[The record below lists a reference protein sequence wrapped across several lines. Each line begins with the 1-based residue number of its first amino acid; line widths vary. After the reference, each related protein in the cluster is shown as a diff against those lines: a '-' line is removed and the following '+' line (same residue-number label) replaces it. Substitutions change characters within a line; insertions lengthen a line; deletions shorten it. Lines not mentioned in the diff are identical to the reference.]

1 MEKVHKTI
9 RFIKHQVFQRPLL
22 IGLILVMAIGSWFW
36 YTSQKPKSEVRTA
49 KVIRQNLTETIS
61 ASGEVTAD
69 KQVELRFSAPAKI
82 VWMGVKEGDTVR
94 AGQALASLDKRQVE
108 NNIKKKLLAYM
119 NERWDFEQVHDDY
132 NIDGRQLTDVT
143 LSDKEKRILEKAQFD
158 LNSAVLD
165 VEIANLAIEESTVIS
180 PISGTVTTLSDLNAG
195 EQLTAA
201 QLSTSFIRV
210 VDFKTLVFEA
220 MIDEVDFR
228 KITVGQKVNI
238 SLDAF
243 SDEKF
248 SGSVI
253 YVGREGKKTI
263 TGGVVIPV
271 KIALTSGMDK
281 LVTGLTGDAEFVI
294 AQKENVLVVP
304 REFVKNDGA
313 TSYVM
318 VRQSDDKI
326 IRIPVTTGLT
336 TIATE
341 EINGD
346 IQEGQEVVLQNYEKK

>member
-9 RFIKHQVFQRPLL
+9 SIIKLQVLTRPLI
-22 IGLILVMAIGSWFW
+22 IGLILVIAIGGWFW
-36 YTSQKPKSEVRTA
+36 YNSQKPNSEVRTA
-49 KVIRQNLTETIS
+49 KVVRQNLTETIT

-69 KQVELRFSAPAKI
+69 KQVELRFSAPAQI

-108 NNIKKKLLAYM
+108 DNLKKKLLAYM

-132 NIDGRQLTDVT
+132 NIDGKQLTEVPLT
-143 LSDKEKRILEKAQFD
+143 DKEKRILEKAQFD
-158 LNSAVLD
+158 LNSTVLD

-180 PISGTVTTLSDLNAG
+180 PISGTVTTVSGLNAG

-201 QLSTSFIRV
+201 QLSTSFFRV
-210 VDFKTLVFEA
+210 VDFKSLVFEA
-220 MIDEVDFR
+220 TVDEVDFS
-228 KITVGQKVNI
+228 KITVGQNVNI
-238 SLDAF
+238 TLDAF
-243 SDEKF
+243 PDEEF
-248 SGSVI
+248 PGSVI

-263 TGGVVIPV
+263 TGGVVVPV

-281 LVTGLTGDAEFVI
+281 LVTGLSGDAEFVI

-304 REFVKNDGA
+304 REFVKNDGT

-326 IRIPVTTGLT
+326 TKIPVTTGLT
-336 TIATE
+336 TIASE
-341 EINGD
+341 EITGD
-346 IQEGQEVVLQNYEKK
+346 IQEGQEVILQNYGEK